1 MVTTRIS
8 WFYLIEPSPPI
19 RAVISSMRSK
29 GNGGS
34 QSSFLYAHLAFFLL
48 LPKILVGIMLPRNA
62 ASKIHGITLA
72 SKQSKRSIV
81 TASGFFIVTPRSP
94 AVTTAAQNA
103 AGHPLSCDRTKAC
116 RSAGLQYVKSA

>member
-19 RAVISSMRSK
+19 RAVISSMRFK

-34 QSSFLYAHLAFFLL
+34 QSSFLYAYLALFLL

-103 AGHPLSCDRTKAC
+103 AVSYTHLTLPTNSL
-116 RSAGLQYVKSA
+116 V